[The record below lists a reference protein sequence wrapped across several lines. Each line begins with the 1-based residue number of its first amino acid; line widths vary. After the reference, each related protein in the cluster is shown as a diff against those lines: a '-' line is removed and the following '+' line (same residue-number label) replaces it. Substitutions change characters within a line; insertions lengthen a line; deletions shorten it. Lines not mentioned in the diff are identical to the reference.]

1 MRIGVDV
8 GGTKIEVALMD
19 SDDDIVFTKR
29 IATPRDDYAAT
40 VGAITNIVED
50 MENTQG
56 SPILSDSA
64 FPVRFHPQTERSK
77 TPPIR
82 RLTDFVW
89 IKILPPNWDVPSAC

>member
-8 GGTKIEVALMD
+8 GGTEIEVALMD
-19 SDDDIVFTKR
+19 SNDDIVFTRR
-29 IATPRDDYAAT
+29 IASPRDDYAAA
-40 VGAITNIVED
+40 VGAIINIVED

-64 FPVRFHPQTERSK
+64 FPVQFHPQLERSK

-89 IKILPPNWDVPSAC
+89 IKILPPNWDAPFAC

>member
-29 IATPRDDYAAT
+29 IVTQRDDYAAA

-56 SPILSDSA
+56 SPILSDLA

-82 RLTDFVW
+82 RLIDFVW

>member
-8 GGTKIEVALMD
+8 GGTEIEVALMD
-19 SDDDIVFTKR
+19 SNDDIVFTRR
-29 IATPRDDYAAT
+29 IASPRDDYAAA
-40 VGAITNIVED
+40 VGAIINIVED

-64 FPVRFHPQTERSK
+64 FPVQFHPQLERSK

-89 IKILPPNWDVPSAC
+89 IKILPPN